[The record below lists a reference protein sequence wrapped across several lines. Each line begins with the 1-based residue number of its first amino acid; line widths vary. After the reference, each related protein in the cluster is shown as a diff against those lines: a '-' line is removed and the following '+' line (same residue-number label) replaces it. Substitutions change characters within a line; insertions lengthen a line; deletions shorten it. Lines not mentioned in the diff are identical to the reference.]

1 MSRSGY
7 MDDVDNWD
15 LIRWRGQVAS
25 AMRGKRGQ
33 AFLLEMWKAMQA
45 LPAHRLTANELANE
59 YDGAVCAIGSVGKAR
74 GVDMSKLD
82 PEDYEGIAYAFGIP
96 SQLAQEIMY
105 LNDEVERGEYVD
117 AYGPPSPYRYGGVR
131 VFIPTAPEERFARMK
146 KWIEDNL
153 RPVEIPFI

>member
-7 MDDVDNWD
+7 SDDCEQWD

-25 AMRGKRGQ
+25 AIRGKRGQ

-45 LPAHRLTANELANE
+45 LPVHRLTANELENE

-74 GVDMSKLD
+74 GVDMSNLD
-82 PEDYEGIAYAFGIP
+82 PEDYGAIASAFGIP
-96 SQLAQEIMY
+96 HQLAREIMY
-105 LNDEVERGEYVD
+105 MNDEWDAGRYVE
-117 AYGPPSPYRYGGVR
+117 AAGPVR
-131 VFIPTAPEERFARMK
+131 NPWHRVVVFVPANPERRFERMK

-153 RPVEIPFI
+153 RPVED